1 MTKDERKVVSGLVF
15 KSGLAMV
22 FAGISIGALL
32 IGLLKL
38 PVDVVAA
45 FGILAAV
52 VKFWPWKP
60 EQEYFKE
67 LEKDEEE

>member
-45 FGILAAV
+45 V